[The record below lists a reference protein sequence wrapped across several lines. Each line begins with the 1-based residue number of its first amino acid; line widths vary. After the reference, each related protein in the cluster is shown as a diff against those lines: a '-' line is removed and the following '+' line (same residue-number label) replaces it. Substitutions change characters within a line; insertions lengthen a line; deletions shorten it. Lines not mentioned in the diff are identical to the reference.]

1 MSRDTPTD
9 EENPSDSGTD
19 GCVAPGAD
27 TAGENTTAGVDAVE
41 EDSTAGVETDGGIEP
56 AVDASDEGPR
66 PATYYH
72 LARAVLYRE
81 FLIFVRYPANALG
94 GIVVALFFFGA
105 LFYGGRLLSEQALS
119 DSLEGIIV
127 GYFLWTLSV
136 GAYSSV
142 SNDIGSEVQWGT
154 LERHITSPFGF
165 APVALLKGIAKVVR
179 TFLISAVVLA
189 VMLVLTGTRLSLD
202 PLTVV
207 VVAGLSITSV
217 LGLGFAA
224 GGVTVLYKRI
234 GNWLNLL
241 QFGFVVLISAPVL
254 EVPLARVLPLAH
266 GSAMLQRAMVDGVA
280 LWEFAPAEIAL
291 LVAVAAAYLAGGYL
305 VFYYATRR
313 ARRLGVLGDY

>member
-1 MSRDTPTD
+1 MNGEAERDGVGAERDSVGAERDGAAADGPGTGD
-9 EENPSDSGTD
+9 E
-19 GCVAPGAD
+19 
-27 TAGENTTAGVDAVE
+27 
-41 EDSTAGVETDGGIEP
+41 
-56 AVDASDEGPR
+56 PR

-81 FLIFVRYPANALG
+81 FLIFVRYPANAIG
-94 GIVVALFFFGA
+94 GIVVSLFFFGL
-105 LFYGGRLLSEQALS
+105 LFYGGRLLAGQALT

-154 LERHITSPFGF
+154 LERHITTPFGF
-165 APVALLKGIAKVVR
+165 APVALLKGVAKVVR
-179 TFLISAVVLA
+179 TFLTSAVVLA
-189 VMLVLTGTRLSLD
+189 VMLLLTGTWLSID
-202 PLTVV
+202 PLAVV
-207 VVAGLSITSV
+207 VIAGLAITSV

-241 QFGFVVLISAPVL
+241 QFRFIVLISAPVFEL
-254 EVPLARVLPLAH
+254 PWTRVLPLAH
-266 GSAMLQRAMVDGVA
+266 GSALLQRAMVDGTR
-280 LWEFAPAEIAL
+280 LWEFGPLELGL
-291 LVAVAAAYLAGGYL
+291 LVAVAVGYLAGGYL

>member
-1 MSRDTPTD
+1 MSRDATADD
-9 EENPSDSGTD
+9 ESRATTD
-19 GCVAPGAD
+19 GD
-27 TAGENTTAGVDAVE
+27 TTT
-41 EDSTAGVETDGGIEP
+41 
-56 AVDASDEGPR
+56 PR
-66 PATYYH
+66 PATHYH

-81 FLIFVRYPANALG
+81 FLIFVRYPANAIG
-94 GIVVALFFFGA
+94 GIVVSLFFFGL
-105 LFYGGRLLSEQALS
+105 LFYGGRLLDGQALT

-154 LERHITSPFGF
+154 LERHITTPFGF
-165 APVALLKGIAKVVR
+165 APVALLKGVAKVVR
-179 TFLISAVVLA
+179 TFLTSAVVLA
-189 VMLVLTGTRLSLD
+189 VMLLLTGTWLSID
-202 PLTVV
+202 PLAVV
-207 VVAGLSITSV
+207 VIAGLAITSV

-241 QFGFVVLISAPVL
+241 QFGFIVLISAPVFEL
-254 EVPLARVLPLAH
+254 PWTRVLPLAH
-266 GSAMLQRAMVDGVA
+266 GSALLQRAMVDGTR
-280 LWEFAPAEIAL
+280 LWEFGPLELGL
-291 LVAVAAAYLAGGYL
+291 LVAVAAGYLAGGYL